1 MAADVAGAQE
11 AYTHQQKVI
20 RDLLP
25 DMRARAKQ
33 NLAIM
38 DDAYRTGGVDLLRY
52 IDAERTAFEVEVSAL
67 HTLADFQQAALRLQ
81 LAYGVSP

>member
-1 MAADVAGAQE
+1 MAAAQE
-11 AYTHQQKVI
+11 AYTHQQAVV
-20 RDLLP
+20 RDILP

-52 IDAERTAFEVEVSAL
+52 LDAERTAFDVEVSAL
-67 HTLADFQQAALRLQ
+67 RTLADFQQAGLRLQ
-81 LAYGVSP
+81 LAYGVQP